1 MGVRGV
7 SRLGFRLAAATLV
20 AASAACSPPVP
31 SQSPGEVTSTSSS
44 TLSTTPARAEVPV
57 GEAVDVPID
66 GGTLRLVLVSV
77 DVATI
82 CPARG
87 VRTQEPSLGYFVVL
101 EVSAAVEVD
110 AAAQA
115 KDLVAPVGADV
126 LRLTSPD
133 GTPQQTSNTDAS
145 WACFDSDE
153 LLPAFV
159 DSSSP
164 QTGIVVL
171 DSRTAHGTVTYL
183 PDGDSDWYWS
193 F

>member
-1 MGVRGV
+1 VGVRGV

-57 GEAVDVPID
+57 GQAVDVPID

-77 DVATI
+77 DVTTS

-87 VRTQEPSLGYFVVL
+87 VPTQEPSFGYFVVL

-110 AAAQA
+110 AATQA
-115 KDLVAPVGADV
+115 KDLVAPIGADV

-133 GTPQQTSNTDAS
+133 GTPQLTSNTDAS
-145 WACFDSDE
+145 WACFDRDK

-164 QTGIVVL
+164 QKGIVVL

-183 PDGDSDWYWS
+183 PEGDSDWYWS

>member
-1 MGVRGV
+1 MGVRRV
-7 SRLGFRLAAATLV
+7 SRLSCRLAAAALL
-20 AASAACSPPVP
+20 AATAACSPPGQPTGEDTSP
-31 SQSPGEVTSTSSS
+31 SSISAP
-44 TLSTTPARAEVPV
+44 STTPARAEVPV

-66 GGTLRLVLVSV
+66 GGSLRLVLVSI
-77 DVATI
+77 DVATS

-87 VRTQEPSLGYFVVL
+87 TATQEPSFGYFVVL

-110 AAAQA
+110 AATQA
-115 KDLVAPVGADV
+115 NDPLAPVGADV

-133 GTPQQTSNTDAS
+133 GTPQRISNTDAS
-145 WACFDSDE
+145 WACFDTDE

-159 DSSSP
+159 DASSP
-164 QTGIVVL
+164 QSGLVVL